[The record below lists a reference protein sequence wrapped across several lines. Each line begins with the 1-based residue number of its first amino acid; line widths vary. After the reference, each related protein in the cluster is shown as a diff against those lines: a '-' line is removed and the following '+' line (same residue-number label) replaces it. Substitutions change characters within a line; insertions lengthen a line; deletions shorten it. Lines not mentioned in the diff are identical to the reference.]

1 MHVGFGFDVC
11 GFCFLDEFGVGLC
24 VFHVEFVCEGH
35 ADDGW
40 AFEAG
45 EKCEGLVDFFPGVW
59 GLGAAD
65 SFVCLFVWGAEVD
78 VELCGFLF

>member
-45 EKCEGLVDFFPGVW
+45 EKCEGLVDFFQAFGVW
-59 GLGAAD
+59 GRQTLLYVCSSGAQR
-65 SFVCLFVWGAEVD
+65 LM
-78 VELCGFLF
+78 